1 MLEGL
6 LTAANFTMDTVGLG
20 PHSLLRLCECRSS
33 HLSVFGSSSDLTVLT
48 DFVAV
53 SSDWDDGFQPPPT
66 AEPVAESVLTSALA
80 AYVLPRWG
88 ALLRSLPPSIGR
100 ESTSANL
107 QFAAQRAERFGEGL
121 RVAILRVRADIIGH
135 ARINM

>member
-1 MLEGL
+1 M
-6 LTAANFTMDTVGLG
+6 
-20 PHSLLRLCECRSS
+20 
-33 HLSVFGSSSDLTVLT
+33 
-48 DFVAV
+48 

-100 ESTSANL
+100 ESSANVR
-107 QFAAQRAERFGEGL
+107 FAAQRAERFGEGL
-121 RVAILRVRADIIGH
+121 RVAILRVRVDIIGH